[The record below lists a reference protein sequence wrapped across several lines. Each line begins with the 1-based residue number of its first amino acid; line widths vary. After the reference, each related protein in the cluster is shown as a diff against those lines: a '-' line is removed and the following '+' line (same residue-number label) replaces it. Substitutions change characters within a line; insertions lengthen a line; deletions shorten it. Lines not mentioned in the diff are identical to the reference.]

1 MTMNLEQPFK
11 LPCGAILPNR
21 IAKAAMTERLAN
33 KNQFANEKHEILYKH
48 WASTGS
54 GLLITGNVIVD
65 KRYKEAAGNI
75 VIENEDGL
83 DALKK
88 MTKAGTSNNNHLW
101 AQISHAGR
109 QASIF
114 STFKSIAPS
123 PVKLKK
129 LGLFTTPREMT
140 KLEIEDV
147 IDRYVNTARIA
158 QKAGFTGVQ
167 FHAAHGYLLTQFLL
181 PKTNKRKDEFGGS
194 IENRAKILFRII
206 KKARQVLGKHYPISV
221 KLNSAD
227 FQRGGYNDTDAFF
240 IIKRLEELGV
250 DLLEISGGT
259 YEHLDFM
266 MEKYERES
274 TRKREAYFLDF
285 AQKVR
290 QQFNI
295 PLMVTGGFRSFDFCE
310 KVLEDNL
317 LDIIGFARPYLIDKE
332 FPQSFLSSK
341 GKLEDKKL
349 NVNIKA
355 FTDMAEAG
363 YYDYQIHQIANN
375 KPLKPNYNPWIG
387 LLRFTKNEMM
397 KGWF

>member
-1 MTMNLEQPFK
+1 MNLEQPFK
-11 LPCGAILPNR
+11 LPCGAVLPNR

-33 KNQFANEKHEILYKH
+33 KNQFANEKHETLYKH

-54 GLLITGNVIVD
+54 GLLISGNIIVD
-65 KRYKEAAGNI
+65 KRYKEASGNI

-83 DALKK
+83 DALKA
-88 MTKAGTSNNNHLW
+88 MAKAGTSNNNHFW

-109 QASIF
+109 QSSIF

-129 LGLFTTPREMT
+129 LGLFTTPHEMT
-140 KLEIEDV
+140 KIEIEDV
-147 IDRYVNTARIA
+147 IERYVNTARIA

-181 PKTNKRKDEFGGS
+181 PKTNKRTDEFGGS
-194 IENRAKILFRII
+194 IENRAKVLFLII
-206 KKARQVLGKHYPISV
+206 EKARKVLGKNYPISV

-227 FQRGGYNDTDAFF
+227 FQRGGYNDDDAFF

-259 YEHLDFM
+259 YEHIDFL
-266 MEKYERES
+266 MEAYQRKS
-274 TRKREAYFLDF
+274 TQQREAYFWDF

-295 PLMVTGGFRSFDFCE
+295 PLMVTGGFRSYDFCE
-310 KVLEDNL
+310 KVLADNL
-317 LDIIGFARPYLIDKE
+317 LDVIGFARPYLIDKQ
-332 FPQSFLSSK
+332 FPKSFLQSK
-341 GKLEDKKL
+341 TKITNQDLGI
-349 NVNIKA
+349 NIKIFA
-355 FTDMAEAG
+355 DMAEG
-363 YYDYQIHQIANN
+363 GWYDYQIHQLANN
-375 KPLKPNYNPWIG
+375 QPLKLNYNPWIG
-387 LLRFTKNEMM
+387 LVRLTKNEMV